1 MLEWQAICA
10 AICRLNLKSAEFTL
24 SCNLQNSHYHP
35 LVLRPWYSQNQTGY
49 V

>member
-10 AICRLNLKSAEFTL
+10 AICRLNLKSTDLTL
-24 SCNLQNSHYHP
+24 SCRL
-35 LVLRPWYSQNQTGY
+35 LVLRPWYSQHQADD